1 MTPKTVAWF
10 GIDVA
15 KDKLDCVLL
24 NAAAKRKY
32 KVVENTPAGYI
43 TLSHWLI
50 VRLPPSTAVDT
61 VHVAMEA
68 TGVYWEAVA
77 WYLADA
83 GYRVSVVNPA
93 QIKAHGTS
101 RAVRTKTD
109 KVDAALI
116 ADFTQTMKP
125 EPWQPPSP
133 TARALRAQ
141 VMRLDGLIR
150 MKTQELNRLPVAA
163 DAVSDSVARHIAWL
177 DAEIDQL
184 TADIKRNIH
193 DDPDLRGKAA
203 LLDSIPG
210 RGERTL
216 PILLSFVA
224 DIARFSNARQVAA
237 YAGLNPTLHE
247 SGSSVKGK
255 PRLSKIG
262 HASLRKALYMPARVT
277 VYKTAWG
284 NVFRDRL
291 SQAGKPAKLIIGA
304 RMRKLLH
311 VAYGVL
317 KFNQPFNASLHNNA

>member
-1 MTPKTVAWF
+1 MTPITVAWL

-24 NAAAKRKY
+24 NAAAKRKH
-32 KVVENTPAGYI
+32 KVVENDIQGFTDL
-43 TLSHWLI
+43 TQWLTQH
-50 VRLPPSTAVDT
+50 LPPDTAADAI
-61 VHVAMEA
+61 HVVMEA

-77 WYLADA
+77 LHLADA

-116 ADFTQTMKP
+116 ADFAQTMKP
-125 EPWQPPSP
+125 ALWRPPSP
-133 TARALRAQ
+133 SERALRAQ

-163 DAVSDSVARHIAWL
+163 EAVSDSVARHIAWL
-177 DAEIDQL
+177 DAEIDHL

-210 RGERTL
+210 LGERTIPL
-216 PILLSFVA
+216 LLSFIA
-224 DIARFSNARQVAA
+224 DITRFATARQVAA
-237 YAGLNPTLHE
+237 YAGLNPKLHE

-262 HASLRKALYMPARVT
+262 HASLRKALYMPAMVT
-277 VYKTAWG
+277 LYRTAWG
-284 NVFRDRL
+284 KSFRTRL

-304 RMRKLLH
+304 MMRKLLH

-317 KFNQPFNASLHNNA
+317 KSAKPFDPTLHNNA

>member
-1 MTPKTVAWF
+1 MTLMNVAWL
-10 GIDVA
+10 GLDVA

-24 NAAAKRKY
+24 HATAKRRHKVVDNTPEGYGVLNHWLTAHLPPGAAA
-32 KVVENTPAGYI
+32 EA
-43 TLSHWLI
+43 
-50 VRLPPSTAVDT
+50 

-116 ADFTQTMKP
+116 ADFAQTMQP

-133 TARALRAQ
+133 SVRALRAQ

-163 DAVSDSVARHIAWL
+163 EAVSNSVARYIAWL

-184 TADIKRNIH
+184 TEDIRRNIH
-193 DDPDLRGKAA
+193 DDPDLRDKAA

-210 RGERTL
+210 LGERTIPL
-216 PILLSFVA
+216 LLSFIA
-224 DIARFSNARQVAA
+224 DSTRFATARQVAA
-237 YAGLNPTLHE
+237 YAGLNPKLHE
-247 SGSSVKGK
+247 SGSSVRGK

-262 HASLRKALYMPARVT
+262 HASLRKALYMPAMVT
-277 VYKTAWG
+277 LYKTAWG
-284 NVFRDRL
+284 KVFRDRL

-304 RMRKLLH
+304 MMRKLLH

-317 KFNQPFNASLHNNA
+317 KSAKPFDPNLHNIA

>member
-1 MTPKTVAWF
+1 MTLITVAWL

-15 KDKLDCVLL
+15 KDKLDGVLL
-24 NAAAKRKY
+24 HAATKRRH
-32 KVVENTPAGYI
+32 KVVDNSPEGYAI
-43 TLSHWLI
+43 LTRWLNQH
-50 VRLPPSTAVDT
+50 LPPDT
-61 VHVAMEA
+61 VAEAVHVAMEA

-77 WYLADA
+77 LHLAEA

-93 QIKAHGTS
+93 QIKAYGTS

-116 ADFTQTMKP
+116 ADFAQTMKP

-163 DAVSDSVARHIAWL
+163 EAVSDSVARHIAWL
-177 DAEIDQL
+177 DAEIDQI
-184 TADIKRNIH
+184 TTEIKRHIH

-210 RGERTL
+210 LGERTI
-216 PILLSFVA
+216 PILLSFIA
-224 DIARFSNARQVAA
+224 DVQRFTTARQVAA
-237 YAGLNPTLHE
+237 YAGLNPKLHE

-262 HASLRKALYMPARVT
+262 HASLRKALYMPAMVT
-277 VYKTAWG
+277 LYKTAWG
-284 NVFRDRL
+284 KVFRDRL

-304 RMRKLLH
+304 MMRKLLH

-317 KFNQPFNASLHNNA
+317 KSAKPFNPNLHNIA